1 MNGALYQ
8 GCWKDDLQ
16 HGKGKEVWTDGSTYE
31 GMYLKGKKHGYGA
44 YRWNDGSR
52 YDGQWF
58 ENKISGL
65 GLYSWL
71 DGRTYKG
78 QWKNNNMHGHGV
90 YFWKD
95 GRRYEGEYEE
105 DKKHGFGV
113 YTWADGRRYEGYWA
127 NGKQHGLGRY
137 LVPNE
142 DREKYGLWEDG
153 KRIEW
158 FETEVIRGINER
170 VVNYTEFFSNPESAE
185 LVQRLATF
193 DKPKQFDKQ
202 IHAVAIELERI
213 GHSAISENGYNE
225 HFQ

>member
-1 MNGALYQ
+1 
-8 GCWKDDLQ
+8 
-16 HGKGKEVWTDGSTYE
+16 
-31 GMYLKGKKHGYGA
+31 
-44 YRWNDGSR
+44 
-52 YDGQWF
+52 
-58 ENKISGL
+58 
-65 GLYSWL
+65 
-71 DGRTYKG
+71 
-78 QWKNNNMHGHGV
+78 MHGHGI

-95 GRRYEGEYEE
+95 GRKYEGEYEE

-158 FETEVIRGINER
+158 FEQEVVRGINER
-170 VVNYTEFFSNPESAE
+170 VVNYTEFFAQPESAE

-193 DKPKQFDKQ
+193 SKPKGFDKQ
-202 IHAVAIELERI
+202 IHAVTLELERA
-213 GHSAISENGYNE
+213 GQEAAVETGYPTLY
-225 HFQ
+225 H